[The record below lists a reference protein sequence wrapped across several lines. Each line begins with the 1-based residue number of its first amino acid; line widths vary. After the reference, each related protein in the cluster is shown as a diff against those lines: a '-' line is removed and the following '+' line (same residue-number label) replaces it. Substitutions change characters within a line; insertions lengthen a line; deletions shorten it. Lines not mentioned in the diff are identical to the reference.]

1 MKRINYVESNV
12 GLCLLRGIYS
22 TLVLQILFILY
33 LINLPIISP
42 LNQCV
47 VSPLIDNLIP
57 HRSHVLILSWK
68 PSQFETSSR
77 DMDTLRNT
85 VAYYKKLRN
94 NEIDHGDILAFRL
107 AAIMRYI
114 RSWWWC

>member
-1 MKRINYVESNV
+1 MYYVETGKQCRPLFASWDLFNTSSANPF
-12 GLCLLRGIYS
+12 YS
-22 TLVLQILFILY
+22 IF
-33 LINLPIISP
+33 NFPIISP

-47 VSPLIDNLIP
+47 VSPFIDNLIP
-57 HRSHVLILSWK
+57 HRSHVLILNWK

-107 AAIMRYI
+107 AAIMRYT